1 MWRFPVTAEADRGEW
16 SGSALGGK
24 VLGGTS
30 SINSMLYV
38 RGQPQDYD
46 DDWAAAGGAGWSWR
60 DIAPCFKRI
69 EDHELGE
76 SDTRGVGGP
85 LHISCLRDG
94 DPLCEAVI
102 QAGVGLGLPRR
113 EDLNGIDQEGI
124 GYFPA
129 TIKHGRRVSAS
140 RPCRTRLARTPSS
153 RSRYSRS
160 SARPTRSSP
169 GRGCSARS
177 DRSGR
182 RVKALS

>member
-1 MWRFPVTAEADRGEW
+1 
-16 SGSALGGK
+16 
-24 VLGGTS
+24 
-30 SINSMLYV
+30 V
-38 RGQPQDYD
+38 RGQPQDYN
-46 DDWAAAGGAGWSWR
+46 DWAAAGAVGWSWH

-102 QAGVGLGLPRR
+102 QAGVGLGLARR

-129 TIKHGRRVSAS
+129 TIKHGRRVSAARAFPGPIQR
-140 RPCRTRLARTPSS
+140 RPNLTIITDAP
-153 RSRYSRS
+153 RS
-160 SARPTRSSP
+160 PTL
-169 GRGCSARS
+169 
-177 DRSGR
+177 SGR
-182 RVKALS
+182 ARARAGGPR